1 MNKIKG
7 ITLVA
12 LVVTIIVMLILS
24 GVAIN
29 LSIGEEGIFKKAK
42 EAVEL
47 YKNASV
53 NGKEQIEE
61 LAEVIEENI
70 DLRIS
75 NKEEL
80 ESFRDRVNGG
90 ETFEGKVVKVVADID
105 LENEEWLPIGN
116 YVDNN
121 ELKFKGT
128 FEGGNHEIK
137 GLNINGNKDYQG
149 LFGMI
154 EDAKVQNVRITNGN
168 IKVGNYGGGV
178 SGYGINSIIKNCTNG
193 AEILSSKGYTGGIIG
208 KIDGESVIDS
218 CNNTAKIESTGTCG
232 DEYGNTFLG
241 GIVGNSEAEIN
252 NCNNSGEIISV
263 ASAAGGIVGGGY
275 KNIVNCT
282 NEGNI
287 TVNGVNTGEDSTVG
301 GIIGNMKN
309 ASILSCINKGKITSE
324 GRKAGGIV
332 GQIYSEDENNVVT
345 IEKSHNEGEISSNT
359 IYVGGIAGYISIV
372 NILNCYNIANIE
384 TEEGQIGGIVG
395 YAAST
400 NSKIENCYNMGSI
413 YGKFI
418 KEENYKNTIAGG
430 IVGHNYGLISKC
442 YNTGSITIEN
452 SQAGGI
458 AGNSNGMISECYN
471 KGKIE
476 STGYNINGDSEVGG
490 IVGNVNN
497 NINACYNTGEIK
509 GEGRIIGGIAGNT
522 QTENIIQ
529 NCYTTFLVEK
539 NLDLLRS
546 YIVGWNQNTD
556 NSPLNCF
563 YKGNITEGESRLEED
578 MKTQEFIDLIGG
590 NTYWKLDTE
599 NKNDGFVILN
609 WQ

>member
-241 GIVGNSEAEIN
+241 GIVGRSEAEIIN
-252 NCNNSGEIISV
+252 SNNNSEIISV

-599 NKNDGFVILN
+599 NKNNGFVILN

>member
-137 GLNINGNKDYQG
+137 GLNINSNKDYQG

-241 GIVGNSEAEIN
+241 GIVGRSEAEIIN
-252 NCNNSGEIISV
+252 SNNNSEIISV

>member
-80 ESFRDRVNGG
+80 ESFRDRVNEG

-105 LENEEWLPIGN
+105 LEKEEWLPIGN

-137 GLNINGNKDYQG
+137 GLNINSNKDYQG

-168 IKVGNYGGGV
+168 IKVGNYGGGI
-178 SGYGINSIIKNCTNG
+178 SGYGINSTIKNCTNG

-218 CNNTAKIESTGTCG
+218 CNNTAKIENTGNCG
-232 DEYGNTFLG
+232 DEYGNAKLG

-263 ASAAGGIVGGGY
+263 ASAVGGILGY
-275 KNIVNCT
+275 QYNKDVINCNNT
-282 NEGNI
+282 GNV
-287 TVNGVNTGEDSTVG
+287 TVNGENSGGDSTVG

-309 ASILSCINKGKITSE
+309 ASILSCINKGMIKSV
-324 GRKAGGIV
+324 GNKAAGIV
-332 GQIYSEDENNVVT
+332 GQMNSDNDNSVVT
-345 IEKSHNEGEISSNT
+345 TIQYSYNEGEIFSNSK
-359 IYVGGIAGYISIV
+359 YVGGIIGYAANII
-372 NILNCYNIANIE
+372 NILNCIIKATIF
-384 TEEGQIGGIVG
+384 Q
-395 YAAST
+395 
-400 NSKIENCYNMGSI
+400 KI
-413 YGKFI
+413 K
-418 KEENYKNTIAGG
+418 T
-430 IVGHNYGLISKC
+430 
-442 YNTGSITIEN
+442 
-452 SQAGGI
+452 
-458 AGNSNGMISECYN
+458 
-471 KGKIE
+471 
-476 STGYNINGDSEVGG
+476 
-490 IVGNVNN
+490 
-497 NINACYNTGEIK
+497 
-509 GEGRIIGGIAGNT
+509 
-522 QTENIIQ
+522 
-529 NCYTTFLVEK
+529 
-539 NLDLLRS
+539 
-546 YIVGWNQNTD
+546 
-556 NSPLNCF
+556 CF
-563 YKGNITEGESRLEED
+563 
-578 MKTQEFIDLIGG
+578 
-590 NTYWKLDTE
+590 
-599 NKNDGFVILN
+599 
-609 WQ
+609 

>member
-563 YKGNITEGESRLEED
+563 YKGAVTEGESRLEED

>member
-137 GLNINGNKDYQG
+137 GLNINSNKDYQG

-154 EDAKVQNVRITNGN
+154 EDAKVQNVKITNGN
-168 IKVGNYGGGV
+168 IKVGNYGGGI
-178 SGYGINSIIKNCTNG
+178 SGYGINSTIKNCTNG

-599 NKNDGFVILN
+599 NKNNGFVILN

>member
-1 MNKIKG
+1 
-7 ITLVA
+7 
-12 LVVTIIVMLILS
+12 
-24 GVAIN
+24 
-29 LSIGEEGIFKKAK
+29 
-42 EAVEL
+42 
-47 YKNASV
+47 
-53 NGKEQIEE
+53 
-61 LAEVIEENI
+61 
-70 DLRIS
+70 
-75 NKEEL
+75 
-80 ESFRDRVNGG
+80 
-90 ETFEGKVVKVVADID
+90 
-105 LENEEWLPIGN
+105 
-116 YVDNN
+116 
-121 ELKFKGT
+121 
-128 FEGGNHEIK
+128 
-137 GLNINGNKDYQG
+137 
-149 LFGMI
+149 
-154 EDAKVQNVRITNGN
+154 
-168 IKVGNYGGGV
+168 
-178 SGYGINSIIKNCTNG
+178 
-193 AEILSSKGYTGGIIG
+193 
-208 KIDGESVIDS
+208 
-218 CNNTAKIESTGTCG
+218 
-232 DEYGNTFLG
+232 
-241 GIVGNSEAEIN
+241 
-252 NCNNSGEIISV
+252 
-263 ASAAGGIVGGGY
+263 
-275 KNIVNCT
+275 
-282 NEGNI
+282 
-287 TVNGVNTGEDSTVG
+287 
-301 GIIGNMKN
+301 
-309 ASILSCINKGKITSE
+309 
-324 GRKAGGIV
+324 
-332 GQIYSEDENNVVT
+332 
-345 IEKSHNEGEISSNT
+345 
-359 IYVGGIAGYISIV
+359 
-372 NILNCYNIANIE
+372 
-384 TEEGQIGGIVG
+384 
-395 YAAST
+395 
-400 NSKIENCYNMGSI
+400 MGSI

>member
-241 GIVGNSEAEIN
+241 GIVGRSEAEIIN
-252 NCNNSGEIISV
+252 SNNNSEIISV
-263 ASAAGGIVGGGY
+263 ASAVGGISGGQYNKDLKNCINYGSITVTGGDKSENALVGGIVGRMLGGNNINTIENCHNEGKVIAKMKLVGGIGGSLTNVNVFKCYNIASIETNKTSIGGIIGFLNEGNIKVEECYNLGSITSNHSDNNENTAAGGIVGTSRGEII
-275 KNIVNCT
+275 KCF
-282 NEGNI
+282 
-287 TVNGVNTGEDSTVG
+287 NTGD
-301 GIIGNMKN
+301 
-309 ASILSCINKGKITSE
+309 
-324 GRKAGGIV
+324 
-332 GQIYSEDENNVVT
+332 VT
-345 IEKSHNEGEISSNT
+345 IN
-359 IYVGGIAGYISIV
+359 VA
-372 NILNCYNIANIE
+372 
-384 TEEGQIGGIVG
+384 
-395 YAAST
+395 
-400 NSKIENCYNMGSI
+400 
-413 YGKFI
+413 
-418 KEENYKNTIAGG
+418 IAGG
-430 IVGHNYGLISKC
+430 IVGVSNKRISQC
-442 YNTGSITIEN
+442 YNTG
-452 SQAGGI
+452 
-458 AGNSNGMISECYN
+458 
-471 KGKIE
+471 KIE
-476 STGYNINGDSEVGG
+476 SIGHNANDDCILGG
-490 IVGNVNN
+490 ISGYSTNL
-497 NINACYNTGEIK
+497 IEACYNTGEIK
-509 GEGRIIGGIAGNT
+509 GSYKIQGGIVGNTSAETIVKYSYNIYPIEEDSELRKFFIIGRNLN
-522 QTENIIQ
+522 TENSPIS
-529 NCYTTFLVEK
+529 CY
-539 NLDLLRS
+539 
-546 YIVGWNQNTD
+546 
-556 NSPLNCF
+556 
-563 YKGNITEGESRLEED
+563 YKGAVTEGESRLEED

>member
-53 NGKEQIEE
+53 NEKEQIEE

-80 ESFRDRVNGG
+80 EGFRDRVNSG
-90 ETFEGKVVKVVADID
+90 ETFEGRVVKVVADID

-121 ELKFKGT
+121 ELKFKGI

-137 GLNINGNKDYQG
+137 GLNINSNKDYQG

-168 IKVGNYGGGV
+168 IKVGNYGGGI
-178 SGYGINSIIKNCTNG
+178 SGYGINSTIKNCTNG

-241 GIVGNSEAEIN
+241 GIVGRSEAEIN

-263 ASAAGGIVGGGY
+263 ASAAGGIVGEGY

-599 NKNDGFVILN
+599 NKNDGFVTLN